1 MIKGIGTD
9 LWEKKRVEKSIS
21 KFGDKF
27 IKKVLTEK
35 EQKEYQAK
43 KTYEKKV
50 SFLSNNF
57 ACKEAVSKALGTG
70 FSEGITLKNI
80 EVLRESGG
88 NPCLQL
94 KGFNIPHISTGNIL
108 REAIN
113 AGTELGAKAKSL
125 MDEGILVSDEVI
137 VGVVVERI
145 AQKDCESGFLFDG
158 YPRTI
163 PQAKAL
169 DINSVEI
176 NLVIEIKVPDDVIVS
191 RMSGRR
197 VHLSSGRNYHVD
209 FNPPKVADVDDL
221 TGEELI
227 QREDD
232 KPETVKDRLEV
243 YRTQTLPLIDF
254 YSERAQKGELNYLK
268 ISGVGSPT
276 EVSDLILEKI
286 KKG

>member
-1 MIKGIGTD
+1 VKIILLGPPGAGKGT
-9 LWEKKRVEKSIS
+9 
-21 KFGDKF
+21 
-27 IKKVLTEK
+27 
-35 EQKEYQAK
+35 QA
-43 KTYEKKV
+43 
-50 SFLSNNF
+50 
-57 ACKEAVSKALGTG
+57 
-70 FSEGITLKNI
+70 
-80 EVLRESGG
+80 EVLCQE
-88 NPCLQL
+88 
-94 KGFNIPHISTGNIL
+94 FNIPHVSTGNIL

-113 AGTELGAKAKSL
+113 AGTELGKKAKSL

-137 VGVVVERI
+137 VGVVVDRI

-163 PQAKAL
+163 PQARAL

-176 NLVIEIKVPDDVIVS
+176 NLVIEIEVPDDVIVK

-209 FNPPKVADVDDL
+209 FNPPKAADVDDL
-221 TGEELI
+221 TGEALI

-254 YSERAQKGELNYLK
+254 YSERAQKGDLSYLK

-276 EVSDLILEKI
+276 EVSNLILEKI
-286 KKG
+286 KNG

>member
-1 MIKGIGTD
+1 MKIILLGPPGAGKGT
-9 LWEKKRVEKSIS
+9 
-21 KFGDKF
+21 
-27 IKKVLTEK
+27 
-35 EQKEYQAK
+35 QA
-43 KTYEKKV
+43 
-50 SFLSNNF
+50 
-57 ACKEAVSKALGTG
+57 
-70 FSEGITLKNI
+70 
-80 EVLRESGG
+80 EVLCQE
-88 NPCLQL
+88 
-94 KGFNIPHISTGNIL
+94 FNIPHISTGNIL

-113 AGTELGAKAKSL
+113 AGTELGKKAKSL
-125 MDEGILVSDEVI
+125 MDDGILVSDEVI
-137 VGVVVERI
+137 VGVVVDRI
-145 AQKDCESGFLFDG
+145 AQKDCKSGFLFDG

-176 NLVIEIKVPDDVIVS
+176 NLVIEIEVPDDVIVN

-209 FNPPKVADVDDL
+209 FNPPKAADVDDL
-221 TGEELI
+221 TGEVLI

-254 YSERAQKGELNYLK
+254 YSERAQKGSLNYLK

-276 EVSDLILEKI
+276 EVSNLILEKI
-286 KKG
+286 KNG

>member
-1 MIKGIGTD
+1 MKIILLGPPGAGKGT
-9 LWEKKRVEKSIS
+9 
-21 KFGDKF
+21 
-27 IKKVLTEK
+27 
-35 EQKEYQAK
+35 QA
-43 KTYEKKV
+43 
-50 SFLSNNF
+50 
-57 ACKEAVSKALGTG
+57 
-70 FSEGITLKNI
+70 
-80 EVLRESGG
+80 EVLCQE
-88 NPCLQL
+88 
-94 KGFNIPHISTGNIL
+94 FNIPHISTGNIL

-113 AGTELGAKAKSL
+113 AGTELGKKAKSL

-137 VGVVVERI
+137 VGVVVDRI

-176 NLVIEIKVPDDVIVS
+176 NLVIEIEVSDDVIIN

-197 VHLSSGRNYHVD
+197 VHLSSGRNYHID
-209 FNPPKVADVDDL
+209 FNPPKTADVDDL
-221 TGEELI
+221 TGEALM

-254 YSERAQKGELNYLK
+254 YSERALKEDLSYLK

-286 KKG
+286 KNG

>member
-1 MIKGIGTD
+1 MKIILLGPPGAGKGT
-9 LWEKKRVEKSIS
+9 
-21 KFGDKF
+21 
-27 IKKVLTEK
+27 
-35 EQKEYQAK
+35 QA
-43 KTYEKKV
+43 
-50 SFLSNNF
+50 
-57 ACKEAVSKALGTG
+57 
-70 FSEGITLKNI
+70 
-80 EVLRESGG
+80 EVLCQE
-88 NPCLQL
+88 
-94 KGFNIPHISTGNIL
+94 FNIPHISTGNIL

-113 AGTELGAKAKSL
+113 AGTELGKKAKSL

-137 VGVVVERI
+137 VGVVVDRI

-163 PQAKAL
+163 PQAMAL

-176 NLVIEIKVPDDVIVS
+176 NLVIEIEVPDDVIVN

-209 FNPPKVADVDDL
+209 FNPPKAADVDDL
-221 TGEELI
+221 TGEALI

-254 YSERAQKGELNYLK
+254 YSERAQKGVLNYLK

-276 EVSDLILEKI
+276 EVSNLILEKI
-286 KKG
+286 KNG